1 MDSCEP
7 RSLENIA
14 QKINYQSLNICR
26 MFGAPS
32 ILLNGNGRELVVI
45 IKSQQNESIQNVIYF
60 VKSGVT
66 ELRVM

>member
-1 MDSCEP
+1 
-7 RSLENIA
+7 
-14 QKINYQSLNICR
+14 

-60 VKSGVT
+60 VKSGIT
-66 ELRVM
+66 ELSVM

>member
-1 MDSCEP
+1 
-7 RSLENIA
+7 
-14 QKINYQSLNICR
+14 

-60 VKSGVT
+60 VKSDIT
-66 ELRVM
+66 ELRVMEDGLEIRHINSKHTKSKHL